1 MWSRTLAGVVAG
13 ALLSASV
20 VINCNVLL
28 PFATDSNLMFSLL
41 AGFVMWVV
49 VMIVC
54 YTSNTV
60 WHAWQRCSVAFI
72 VSGSINALFLA

>member
-1 MWSRTLAGVVAG
+1 MWSRTLASVIGG
-13 ALLSASV
+13 ALVSASL
-20 VINCNVLL
+20 VINLNVLL
-28 PFATDSNLMFSLL
+28 PFATDSKLMFSLL
-41 AGFVMWVV
+41 AGFMMWVV

-60 WHAWQRCSVAFI
+60 WHAWRRCSVAFI